1 MQKKKKKALQRS
13 SYLCKR
19 RSAQSSFQNQFN
31 AKLQFHFPKN
41 KNYNLYHMFRLSTY
55 PLCFFKFDT
64 FFHSKKCVNKVMDHN
79 NKTGGIETL

>member
-1 MQKKKKKALQRS
+1 
-13 SYLCKR
+13 
-19 RSAQSSFQNQFN
+19 
-31 AKLQFHFPKN
+31 
-41 KNYNLYHMFRLSTY
+41 MFRLSTY